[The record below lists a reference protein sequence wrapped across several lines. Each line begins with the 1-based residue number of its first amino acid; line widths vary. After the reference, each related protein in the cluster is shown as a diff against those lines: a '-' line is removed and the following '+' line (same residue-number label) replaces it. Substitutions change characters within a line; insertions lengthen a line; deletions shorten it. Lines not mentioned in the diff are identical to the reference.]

1 MITSLGA
8 SPRHRG
14 QSRRDTV
21 TEALLLWLSSRLG
34 IIVLAVV
41 GGHGDGGRDTVA
53 PFLERWRHWDADLLI
68 TIAEHGYGGDPSG
81 EPDKGL
87 PAFFPGMPLM
97 LRAVHLFVATGHSPG
112 C

>member
-1 MITSLGA
+1 MTASLDRPPDTS
-8 SPRHRG
+8 PP
-14 QSRRDTV
+14 SRRDTM

-34 IIVLAVV
+34 IVVLAVV
-41 GGHGDGGRDTVA
+41 GVTAMADGDTIA

-87 PAFFPGMPLM
+87 RPS
-97 LRAVHLFVATGHSPG
+97 SPG
-112 C
+112 CP